1 MPEIVFKGKEY
12 VYNHHL
18 SVPYRPLLADKAKG
32 IGPADLA
39 GNLVIHGDN
48 LHALKAL
55 LPRYAGAVD
64 LVFIDPPYN
73 TGNEGW
79 CYSDGVNSP
88 IMREWLST
96 NPVDGEDMLRHDKW
110 LCMMWPRLVL
120 LRELLSER
128 GSIWITLDDNEVHHA
143 RDILD
148 EIFGADNF
156 VATCIWQKNFSPKNT
171 AQFFSED
178 HDYILIYAK
187 DKQLWRP
194 NLLERTQEM
203 DDRFTNPD
211 NDSRGPWTSGDLS
224 ARNYYSEG
232 TYSITCPSGREIE
245 GPPPGTYWRVKKEKF
260 LQMDKEGRI
269 WWGEDG
275 GNQPRLKRYLT
286 DVKQGR
292 TPQTLWFYDEVG
304 HTQDAKKTLLEMG
317 VLKDQESTITPKPVA
332 LIERILE
339 LASEPDS
346 LILDS
351 FAGSGTTAHA
361 VLKANAKDG
370 GRRKFILI
378 EGEDYADKLTAE
390 RVRRAIQG
398 YAWLGTQR
406 ETLLEEKINFTQFK
420 KAHEWLALVEAIKVK
435 EGFSEPSAQ
444 MQLEAGVGRCFAQVK
459 EERPQ
464 GAGDTEQNAAPLPPG
479 DTQQSLASHLP
490 TPTQPCASETADAAQ
505 CFAPCP
511 PPALR
516 APPLPTQNT
525 GPQPPAPPLAT
536 TPNKRF
542 HKLNIELKDGVLR
555 VEGEK
560 RISQRVD
567 GLGGE
572 FTYCTLGEPL
582 DIEKLLSGEQLPSFE
597 ALGAWLFYTA
607 TGGTLLP
614 APTDAPPY
622 YLGEAKDAHVWLVY
636 QSDLMFLKSPE
647 AALTLS
653 RAKAFAEWGKIYEKS
668 RSGPYETSASSSEN
682 NSILSSPGKR
692 HLVFAPAKYMSN
704 KQLQEFGVD
713 YCPLP
718 FALYRE
724 G

>member
-18 SVPYRPLLADKAKG
+18 TVPYRPLLVDASRG
-32 IGPADLA
+32 IGPVDLA
-39 GNLVIHGDN
+39 SNLVIHGDN
-48 LHALKAL
+48 LHALKSL
-55 LPRYAGAVD
+55 LPRYANAVD

-88 IMREWLST
+88 IMKEWLST

-143 RDILD
+143 RGILD

-187 DKQLWRP
+187 DKKLWRP

-203 DDRFTNPD
+203 DDRFTNTD
-211 NDSRGPWTSGDLS
+211 NDPRGPWTSGDLS

-232 TYSITCPSGREIE
+232 TYPITCPSGRVIE

-260 LQMDKEGRI
+260 LQLDKEGRI

-339 LASEPDS
+339 LASESDS

-361 VLKANAKDG
+361 VLKANAKDNG
-370 GRRKFILI
+370 HRKFILI
-378 EGEDYADKLTAE
+378 EGEPYADKLTAE

-398 YAWLGTQR
+398 YAWVGTQR

-420 KAHEWLALVEAIKVK
+420 KADQWLAKIEAIKVK
-435 EGFSEPSAQ
+435 EGFGDESPQ
-444 MQLEAGVGRCFAQVK
+444 MELGGWAAPRSAQVK
-459 EERPQ
+459 EEPAQR
-464 GAGDTEQNAAPLPPG
+464 AGDTKQNAVPPSRPAG
-479 DTQQSLASHLP
+479 PIHTAS
-490 TPTQPCASETADAAQ
+490 TPAKK
-505 CFAPCP
+505 
-511 PPALR
+511 
-516 APPLPTQNT
+516 
-525 GPQPPAPPLAT
+525 
-536 TPNKRF
+536 KRF
-542 HKLNIELKDGVLR
+542 NKLNVELKDGILK

-560 RISQRVD
+560 RISERVE

-582 DIEKLLSGEQLPSFE
+582 DIEKLLSGDSLPSFD
-597 ALGAWLFYTA
+597 ALGAWLFHTA

-614 APTDAPPY
+614 APKDAPPF
-622 YLGEAKDAHVWLVY
+622 YLGEAKDAHVWLIY

-653 RAKAFAEWGKIYEKS
+653 RAKAFAEWGKLHEKS
-668 RSGPYETSASSSEN
+668 RASPYLESAGSSSN
-682 NSILSSPGKR
+682 AGVSAPQSKR
-692 HLVFAPAKYMSN
+692 HLVFAPAKFMSN
-704 KQLQEFGVD
+704 KQLLDFGVD
-713 YCPLP
+713 YAPLP